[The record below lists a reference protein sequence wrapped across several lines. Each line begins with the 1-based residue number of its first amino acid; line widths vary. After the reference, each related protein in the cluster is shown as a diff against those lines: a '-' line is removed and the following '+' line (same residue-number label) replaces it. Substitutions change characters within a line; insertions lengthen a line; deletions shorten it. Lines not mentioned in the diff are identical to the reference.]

1 MSMGANINPKSQLSS
16 LLRAALANRR
26 VILMIGI
33 VAVAVGLYMKRDWL
47 ITAGVAPVIVGLLP
61 CAAMCALGL
70 CMGGKKGGGDGGNQ
84 KNDADH

>member
-1 MSMGANINPKSQLSS
+1 MRIEADVSHKRRLTS

-33 VAVAVGLYMKRDWL
+33 VAVAAGLYLKREWL
-47 ITAGVAPVIVGLLP
+47 ITAGVAPVLIGLLP

-70 CMGGKKGGGDGGNQ
+70 CMSGMKKNGGDGDNPTS
-84 KNDADH
+84 